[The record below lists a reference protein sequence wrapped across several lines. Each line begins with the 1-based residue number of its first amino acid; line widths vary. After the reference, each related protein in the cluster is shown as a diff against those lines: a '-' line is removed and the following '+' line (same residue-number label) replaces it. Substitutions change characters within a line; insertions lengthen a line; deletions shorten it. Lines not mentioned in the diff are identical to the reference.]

1 MRWRLGRDDPKYL
14 RGHCIGGSSHR
25 RAVARLSLDPRFA
38 RSRGEQ
44 FAGCFA
50 GRLPQA
56 FAGPGRTGGEPAP
69 RHATQYPATPHSLVP
84 TIAFRSQQMQSGGL
98 VRYGWLRVLLVKA
111 QEKDKATGKPKAKPA
126 AGEQSDEGA
135 LPPPPTTTELLKAAE
150 TRLAE
155 DLTQTNSATIPATDH
170 AQQRETM
177 KQVLAGREFRNLY
190 EPTVKNTLLEKL
202 GNWLN
207 KLFERR
213 RAVPSTLRVGGFRDL
228 LGIYSGRLPGAG
240 VGLAAIGTAL
250 ADAAFAGERQ
260 FIHWSRLGA
269 RVAIVA
275 QGCAQCRRC
284 GPMARG
290 DSFPLLGGDLA
301 SRIEAAVARRPRP
314 HSARVS
320 CAGCAAGPAPR
331 RFGHAD
337 RQL

>member
-1 MRWRLGRDDPKYL
+1 MTTRNIFAGIALAALLTAAPSHASRSIPDLPALVASSSRD
-14 RGHCIGGSSHR
+14 
-25 RAVARLSLDPRFA
+25 ASLDDYRKHLQDLAALVESCAKA
-38 RSRGEQ
+38 RDTISCDP
-44 FAGCFA
+44 A
-50 GRLPQA
+50 LV
-56 FAGPGRTGGEPAP
+56 GPDDR
-69 RHATQYPATPHSLVP
+69 VP
-84 TIAFRSQQMQSGGL
+84 LTANAERRM

-111 QEKDKATGKPKAKPA
+111 QEKDKATGKPEAKPA

-207 KLFERR
+207 KLFERAAQFRARSAWVGFVIYWGFILAVCVGLVWGLLQLER
-213 RAVPSTLRVGGFRDL
+213 RWRDAAVP
-228 LGIYSGRLPGAG
+228 
-240 VGLAAIGTAL
+240 
-250 ADAAFAGERQ
+250 GERR
-260 FIHWSRLGA
+260 IRWSRLGA
-269 RVAIVA
+269 RVAAVA

-290 DSFPLLGGDLA
+290 DSFPLLGVDFAAGIA
-301 SRIEAAVARRPRP
+301 AAVAGRPRP

-320 CAGCAAGPAPR
+320 CAGGA
-331 RFGHAD
+331 
-337 RQL
+337 